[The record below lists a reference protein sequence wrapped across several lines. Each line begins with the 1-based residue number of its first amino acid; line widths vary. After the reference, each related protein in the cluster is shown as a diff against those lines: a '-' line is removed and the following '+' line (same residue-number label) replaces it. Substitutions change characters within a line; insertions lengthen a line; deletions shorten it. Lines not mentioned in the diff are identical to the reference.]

1 MKKLSEF
8 VAEAKSLD
16 VQNDTLDFIP
26 SAKLKTYLTT
36 ADKFISVEA
45 KEIINWLIVNN
56 ATYMKEL
63 GSLQNFY
70 GKGKPKD
77 PKLQELYKWIGTLSK
92 ANRLLE
98 VPVFQTEE
106 QFNAI
111 IKNEISPDE
120 ILLDLKT
127 KKGRDAVAKK
137 YTPLVWKIARGFNGK
152 SSFSLDDLFAF
163 GMEGLTIAMNQYGK
177 SSEETAKKRGGKN
190 AEAEEMAGELK
201 DEMKKRKAFTFLS
214 YASYLIRIVIL
225 ENIKN
230 TSHLV
235 RIPVS
240 VQNKE
245 RKDTGRNTKQTSV
258 SGESPIGG
266 GDEGKGIFDKVDSKE
281 DADASL
287 DQQDIAKLWKMIV
300 KMLEK
305 KFTEKQLDV
314 FYSMN
319 GLFGHEKLKAK
330 QIMAKYG
337 MKNPSEVTNSNFKV
351 LQYIKNTPEL
361 SKAFAELYSL
371 YKECLNDEDQRNS
384 DPSVF
389 RISEQNTSYTE

>member
-1 MKKLSEF
+1 M
-8 VAEAKSLD
+8 
-16 VQNDTLDFIP
+16 
-26 SAKLKTYLTT
+26 
-36 ADKFISVEA
+36 
-45 KEIINWLIVNN
+45 
-56 ATYMKEL
+56 
-63 GSLQNFY
+63 QNFY

-77 PKLQELYKWIGTLSK
+77 PKLQELYKWIGTLAK
-92 ANRLLE
+92 AHRLLE

-361 SKAFAELYSL
+361 NKAFAELYSL
-371 YKECLNDEDQRNS
+371 YKECLNDEDQRNA

-389 RISEQNTSYTE
+389 RINDNDTAYRE